1 MTETTLCVPVFNGD
15 ALRAGNYVRFFTR
28 RATSYPARQSGP
40 SQASDFVGLLED
52 LESSVAALL
61 PLVRVPVFP
70 VYTGKPGRKR
80 IASTCNA
87 LCCAFISVWPSC
99 QFDLTANVANCRA
112 MAGLRDIVSWVLRAY
127 GGNGEAFVAKSLK
140 GLAAWLRFLA
150 GNQLHA
156 KPPPLLRFPFS
167 NEVGEVSP
175 DLLFRGSIANS
186 AKCQKSLL
194 RFSRFARALP
204 AGGGWAVEI
213 ALREHRREAT
223 SCPPVLPALAD
234 RFFEVVQKVTKDKL
248 EGLED
253 PGFTLSRA
261 VLVWREPA
269 PEGLVHHVC
278 VEQAF
283 GLPAPISVPTWDEA
297 EPEISLPERYMPTHK
312 VICVPDRGAFK
323 VRVIT
328 AGPAALQSLAHQVR
342 KVLYRTVLP
351 FLPTRW
357 ALVDGGL
364 RKFLN
369 QVALPPGAEQMGLG
383 PWVALSYDMKAAT
396 DRFPHYL
403 IESIND
409 AIESNLTAVQRASP
423 NWVAHRS
430 LSGPQKLNYG
440 DEENEDII
448 ISSCGNLMGTAP
460 SWSLLNL
467 FNYSL
472 FRIAWSIWSDRA
484 LRRRYPELVSATASR
499 SDKYRTPAVW
509 RKLLQVTRLVIGS
522 EDELKHCFGYPRS
535 LPKFNTLCALC
546 GDDLA
551 AVCPLGV
558 AVVYELLLELANGRA
573 SPGKH
578 YIQPFRPGS
587 YMLLAEEFLSIGEL
601 QETIKEIESGNFDMD
616 NDIVFLTRKERELGS
631 DGGRTYCSQ
640 TFRQRLQQTVCEG
653 NIKKSIFPYFPQQT
667 MSDSELAELAEQEG
681 SKAGN
686 YVRFFT
692 RRATS
697 YPARQSGPSQAS
709 DFVGLLEDLESPVAA
724 LLPLVR
730 VPVFPVYTGKPG
742 RKRIASTC
750 NALCCAFI
758 SVWPSCQFDLTAN
771 VANCR
776 AMAGLRD
783 IVSWVLRAYGGNGEA
798 FVAKSLK
805 GLAAWLR
812 FLAGNQ
818 LHAKPPPLLRFA
830 FSNEVGEV
838 SPDLLFRGSIANSA
852 KCQKSLLRF
861 SRFARALPA
870 GGGWAVEIALRE
882 HRREATSCP
891 PVLPALADRFFEVV
905 QKVTKDKLEGLED
918 PGFTLSSSACLER
931 TRA

>member
-1 MTETTLCVPVFNGD
+1 
-15 ALRAGNYVRFFTR
+15 
-28 RATSYPARQSGP
+28 
-40 SQASDFVGLLED
+40 
-52 LESSVAALL
+52 
-61 PLVRVPVFP
+61 
-70 VYTGKPGRKR
+70 
-80 IASTCNA
+80 
-87 LCCAFISVWPSC
+87 
-99 QFDLTANVANCRA
+99 
-112 MAGLRDIVSWVLRAY
+112 
-127 GGNGEAFVAKSLK
+127 
-140 GLAAWLRFLA
+140 
-150 GNQLHA
+150 
-156 KPPPLLRFPFS
+156 
-167 NEVGEVSP
+167 
-175 DLLFRGSIANS
+175 
-186 AKCQKSLL
+186 
-194 RFSRFARALP
+194 
-204 AGGGWAVEI
+204 
-213 ALREHRREAT
+213 
-223 SCPPVLPALAD
+223 
-234 RFFEVVQKVTKDKL
+234 
-248 EGLED
+248 
-253 PGFTLSRA
+253 
-261 VLVWREPA
+261 
-269 PEGLVHHVC
+269 
-278 VEQAF
+278 
-283 GLPAPISVPTWDEA
+283 
-297 EPEISLPERYMPTHK
+297 MPTHK

-681 SKAGN
+681 SKLVHHVCVEQAFGLPAPISVPTWDEAEPEISLPERYMPTHKVICVPDRGAFKVRVITAGPAALQSLAHQVRKVLYRTVLPFLPTRRALVDGGLRKFLNQVALPPGAEQMGLGPWVALSYDMKAATDRFPHYLIESINDAIESNLTAVQRASPNWVAHRSLSGPQKLNYGDEENEDIIISSCGNLMGTAPSWSLLNLFNYSLFRIAWSIWSDRALRRRAGN

-818 LHAKPPPLLRFA
+818 LHAKPPPLLRFP

-870 GGGWAVEIALRE
+870 GGGWAVEISLRE